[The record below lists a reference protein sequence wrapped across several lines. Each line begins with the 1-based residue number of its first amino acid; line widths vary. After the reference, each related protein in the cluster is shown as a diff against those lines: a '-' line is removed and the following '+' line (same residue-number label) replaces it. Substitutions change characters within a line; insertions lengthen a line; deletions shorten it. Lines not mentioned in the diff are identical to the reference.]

1 MVSSPFLC
9 LVEEMAF
16 DLFFQ
21 LPIRLRC
28 SDCSSLHTEE
38 WVSLFFECWWA
49 PKAQAIRMRPIACE
63 EMA

>member
-21 LPIRLRC
+21 LPIRLRY

-38 WVSLFFECWWA
+38 WVIVFSLTVGGLLN
-49 PKAQAIRMRPIACE
+49 PRPS
-63 EMA
+63 